1 MINEVSRTTKSNGN
15 KHRMLI
21 PVPREDGTV
30 EAKESNL
37 FEKVEKSFTGTS
49 RERRKMDALTLE
61 ELTPLDESYKRERIR
76 ITFGFQASAMIRNG
90 IQFICSKYDSIYND
104 MVKEQDN
111 AKQIEHPNYSS
122 SPFRFEWSILGV
134 YRPDIEV
141 SDWQNDILY
150 NLGAY
155 FTNDETCITDNTH
168 MLMSKII
175 EQFYEYPITDYRYP
189 EIIDIL
195 QNSFFSEMYDALHI
209 TFSRLFCMA
218 RDYCQYGYYVAIQNA
233 RNKKIEEIEQTSNGI
248 DEQE

>member
-76 ITFGFQASAMIRNG
+76 ITFGFQASAMIRNA

-155 FTNDETCITDNTH
+155 FTNDETSITDNTH

-175 EQFYEYPITDYRYP
+175 EQFYEYPIADYRYP
-189 EIIDIL
+189 EIIDSL
-195 QNSFFSEMYDALHI
+195 QNSFFSEMYDAIHI
-209 TFSRLFCMA
+209 TFSRLFCIA
-218 RDYCQYGYYVAIQNA
+218 RDYCQYGYYTAIQAA
-233 RNKKIEEIEQTSNGI
+233 RNKKIEEIEQTCNET